1 MIDTFVIFYK
11 TSNYNTKDVLSLT
24 GVIRELTRKDFDGN
38 LRLCVKPSLFIK
50 KYSSTESSN
59 NKVLCNLKEA
69 LLVKDYFD
77 KKIGEIGELR
87 RVDFAYDTEIHF
99 NENQKLNKFFISML
113 LASRNSS
120 LNKIFSTNTNNT
132 SLNMKIKNKTMEFSI
147 YNCNDKD
154 RLGNTRYEQRFTSLR
169 GLDNFQNK
177 ILKSLDKYEKELCD
191 LTSTIPVIETYFSEL
206 IYNEYQMSK
215 NKYKNLH
222 EFIAKMDASNFI
234 LTKNVFKQFFEKISD
249 GNVDFY
255 IKNFRRKRK
264 DALKFI
270 TKLEMET
277 LIKKIRIAID
287 KTK

>member
-1 MIDTFVIFYK
+1 
-11 TSNYNTKDVLSLT
+11 
-24 GVIRELTRKDFDGN
+24 
-38 LRLCVKPSLFIK
+38 
-50 KYSSTESSN
+50 
-59 NKVLCNLKEA
+59 
-69 LLVKDYFD
+69 
-77 KKIGEIGELR
+77 
-87 RVDFAYDTEIHF
+87 
-99 NENQKLNKFFISML
+99 ML

-177 ILKSLDKYEKELCD
+177 ILKSLDKYDKELCD